1 MEIIRKEELHQM
13 INIIQKNPYGKF
25 LISGAAGSGKTF
37 LLNIL
42 GKVLQESGKEV
53 KYRSLS
59 FYQTR
64 RYKHYVKEQENI
76 VYLFDG
82 LDVVYKPTIYLL
94 LRYVEKQKIKIVI
107 SNIVI
112 NEISKH
118 VQDKAYEIEAM
129 VNKFR
134 KDARNYS
141 TLFFKIFGK
150 QYISAEYA

>member
-1 MEIIRKEELHQM
+1 MIKYPLNVTIDSDVFDENKYDLAKE
-13 INIIQKNPYGKF
+13 
-25 LISGAAGSGKTF
+25 S
-37 LLNIL
+37 
-42 GKVLQESGKEV
+42 
-53 KYRSLS
+53 
-59 FYQTR
+59 
-64 RYKHYVKEQENI
+64 
-76 VYLFDG
+76 
-82 LDVVYKPTIYLL
+82 TIYLL